1 MVSQVQSRRCG
12 SQILQTI
19 NAPLLVVWSLI
30 RQFDWPHVFKK
41 LVQTCTLVS
50 GAGEVGSVRQVFFGS
65 GLPGKTSIERL
76 ERMDEEQHINV
87 YRVIDG
93 DHKLVTF
100 HVTTSLHEV
109 VENGNGNK
117 TTLVV
122 ESYTVDVPN
131 DSNEK
136 DTCLFANTIIEL
148 NLKNLAIVVEK
159 MVCGKKVDQDFK
171 REIPLDSLWQM

>member
-1 MVSQVQSRRCG
+1 
-12 SQILQTI
+12 
-19 NAPLLVVWSLI
+19 
-30 RQFDWPHVFKK
+30 
-41 LVQTCTLVS
+41 
-50 GAGEVGSVRQVFFGS
+50 
-65 GLPGKTSIERL
+65 
-76 ERMDEEQHINV
+76 MDEEQHISV

-93 DHKLVTF
+93 DHKLINF

-109 VENGNGNK
+109 VENGNGNYK
-117 TTLVV
+117 TLVV

-159 MVCGKKVDQDFK
+159 MISGRKVNEE
-171 REIPLDSLWQM
+171 RNST